1 MIYAFD
7 GQQSGRLMYGYKAAY
22 PRPSHMQTVTSL
34 AVLGIR
40 EHRRCVDRLVGV
52 RATRWATVPSLRKI
66 GTEHAFRIILTG
78 KIKAGSEIEVAAA
91 ARENIHSPREVTP
104 TNYVLRTEVPKGAHV
119 MVIDDTWVGGGH
131 AQSVAAALKSAGA
144 GKVSILAVAR
154 WVDLTDEVSKRV
166 HRQHIRDR
174 VYDPNLCPWTGGEC
188 PT

>member
-1 MIYAFD
+1 MSNAAALAQLRDSLVESAGGYLRNILHMPDVTCEMCARPVDGYQVCGKCQWNYASRSDIADRVGSMIYAFD

-104 TNYVLRTEVPKGAHV
+104 TNYVLRTE
-119 MVIDDTWVGGGH
+119 
-131 AQSVAAALKSAGA
+131 SRR
-144 GKVSILAVAR
+144 AR
-154 WVDLTDEVSKRV
+154 T
-166 HRQHIRDR
+166 
-174 VYDPNLCPWTGGEC
+174 
-188 PT
+188 